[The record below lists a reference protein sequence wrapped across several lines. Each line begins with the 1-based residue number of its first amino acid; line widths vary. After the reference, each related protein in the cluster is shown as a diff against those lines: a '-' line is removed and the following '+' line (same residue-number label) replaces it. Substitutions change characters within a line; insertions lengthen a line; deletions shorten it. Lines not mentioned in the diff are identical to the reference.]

1 MDEVLA
7 QGLLEREQQH
17 LYRRR
22 RTLQS
27 PQTPDMTVDGRS
39 YLGFCSNDY
48 LGLANHPQLID
59 AAQQATA
66 AFGTG
71 SGASHLVCGHSSEH
85 HALEEELAAFTGR
98 ERALVFSSGYMAN
111 LGTINALVGKGDAVF
126 EDKLNHASLLDG
138 GLLSGARFQ
147 RFLHN
152 DLASLEKKLVST
164 DAARKLIVVDSVFS
178 MDGDLAPLPELAQLA
193 TKHGAWLMADDAHG
207 FGCLGATGAGS
218 AEHFGLSQSEL
229 PILMGTLGKAAGSYG
244 AFVAGSHELI
254 ETLIQHARPYIYTT
268 AIPPSVAA
276 SSRAALLV
284 MRNEGWR
291 REHLQVLI
299 ARFRQGAQQLG
310 LQLMSSATAIQPI
323 VIGSAEV
330 TMAVAEK
337 LRQQGILI
345 GAIRPPTVPEGS
357 ARLRITLS
365 AAHTEAHIDQ
375 LLGALASCSELL
387 PANRGAPL

>member
-27 PQTPDMTVDGRS
+27 PQTPNMIVDGQP

-48 LGLANHPQLID
+48 LGLANHPLLID

-66 AFGTG
+66 TFGTG

-85 HALEEELAAFTGR
+85 HALEEELAAYTGR

-152 DLASLEKKLVST
+152 DLNSLEKKIVST
-164 DAARKLIVVDSVFS
+164 NSRRKLVVVDSVFS

-193 TKHGAWLMADDAHG
+193 SKHGAWLMADDAHG

-218 AEHFGLSQSEL
+218 AEHFGLSQAEL

-244 AFVAGSHELI
+244 AFVAGSNELI
-254 ETLIQHARPYIYTT
+254 ETLIQQARPYIYTT
-268 AIPPSVAA
+268 AIPPAVAA
-276 SSRAALLV
+276 TSRAALRV
-284 MRNEGWR
+284 MKDEVWR
-291 REHLQVLI
+291 RDNLNTLI
-299 ARFRQGAQQLG
+299 ARFRLGAQQLG
-310 LQLMSSATAIQPI
+310 LQLMPSTTAIQP
-323 VIGSAEV
+323 VLIGSAEI
-330 TMAVAEK
+330 TMAVAET
-337 LRQQGILI
+337 LRQKAILV
-345 GAIRPPTVPEGS
+345 GAIRPPTVPAGS

-365 AAHTEAHIDQ
+365 AAHTESQVDQ
-375 LLGALASCSELL
+375 LLSALGGCRELMRSKSGASL
-387 PANRGAPL
+387 